1 MPCWLE
7 RTLGSV
13 LSITFVIVRPA
24 TLHPWTGVLGSRW
37 NSGRPGCLGRG
48 GGIGARRAHP
58 GGRDP
63 AEAAHAE
70 GAVET
75 GLGLRGFRAA
85 RHPGCTCGPSRFSQV
100 PSTRTV
106 PRRPP
111 IRLRS
116 TCSPDPRPPFPHQEP
131 MLAKPCWETPE
142 FLGCLGGDG
151 GGSRPCAPRGRHAES
166 LEESLSSRVPLSP
179 RLGCLPGSMFMF
191 SLQIDCP
198 RSSLRV
204 CSSRTEHARAPDPG
218 PPVSTH
224 LEGAGRDQR
233 APRDTPPRAHRGSRS

>member
-70 GAVET
+70 GAAET

-85 RHPGCTCGPSRFSQV
+85 RHPGCTCRPSRFSQV

-106 PRRPP
+106 PRPP
-111 IRLRS
+111 QSGSEVPALL
-116 TCSPDPRPPFPHQEP
+116 TPDPRFPT
-131 MLAKPCWETPE
+131 KNPCWRNPAGKRRSSWGV
-142 FLGCLGGDG
+142 LGVTEEEADPA
-151 GGSRPCAPRGRHAES
+151 RPAADTLRAWRRASPPG
-166 LEESLSSRVPLSP
+166 SLS
-179 RLGCLPGSMFMF
+179 RLAWVASLGRCLCFPFK
-191 SLQIDCP
+191 
-198 RSSLRV
+198 
-204 CSSRTEHARAPDPG
+204 
-218 PPVSTH
+218 
-224 LEGAGRDQR
+224 
-233 APRDTPPRAHRGSRS
+233 